1 MEQFRQAWTR
11 FSEAMEEMPPLSEE
25 DVMRITRS
33 VPRDLH
39 KPSLLHA
46 LAVAA
51 SVVLVVVG
59 VLLMLRPRVDVPS
72 SVSPA
77 QYVETSLPATLP
89 ANPSA
94 SSNAT
99 SPMSR
104 NPTLSF

>member
-1 MEQFRQAWTR
+1 MEQQELDMEQFRQAWTR

-51 SVVLVVVG
+51 SVKMNLHQFAEYSESQ
-59 VLLMLRPRVDVPS
+59 P
-72 SVSPA
+72 
-77 QYVETSLPATLP
+77 
-89 ANPSA
+89 
-94 SSNAT
+94 
-99 SPMSR
+99 
-104 NPTLSF
+104 